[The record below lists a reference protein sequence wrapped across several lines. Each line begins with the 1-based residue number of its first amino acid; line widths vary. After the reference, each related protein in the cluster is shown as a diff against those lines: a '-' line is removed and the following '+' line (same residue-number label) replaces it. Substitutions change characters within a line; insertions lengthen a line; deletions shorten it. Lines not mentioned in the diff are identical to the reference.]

1 MLGMQKMEEA
11 IAAFGNKIDLVYC
24 ANDAMALGALAAL
37 KNAKMDKVM
46 ICGIDGQK
54 EAYEEIMKGGQY
66 KSTVINNS
74 WEITQKAVNILMDYL
89 TKGIE
94 PKEKQVI
101 TGTIL
106 VTADNVKN
114 YYNKDSVF

>member
-1 MLGMQKMEEA
+1 
-11 IAAFGNKIDLVYC
+11 
-24 ANDAMALGALAAL
+24 
-37 KNAKMDKVM
+37 M

-94 PKEKQVI
+94 PKDKQVI

>member
-1 MLGMQKMEEA
+1 
-11 IAAFGNKIDLVYC
+11 
-24 ANDAMALGALAAL
+24 
-37 KNAKMDKVM
+37 VM

>member
-1 MLGMQKMEEA
+1 
-11 IAAFGNKIDLVYC
+11 
-24 ANDAMALGALAAL
+24 
-37 KNAKMDKVM
+37 
-46 ICGIDGQK
+46 
-54 EAYEEIMKGGQY
+54 
-66 KSTVINNS
+66 
-74 WEITQKAVNILMDYL
+74 MDYL